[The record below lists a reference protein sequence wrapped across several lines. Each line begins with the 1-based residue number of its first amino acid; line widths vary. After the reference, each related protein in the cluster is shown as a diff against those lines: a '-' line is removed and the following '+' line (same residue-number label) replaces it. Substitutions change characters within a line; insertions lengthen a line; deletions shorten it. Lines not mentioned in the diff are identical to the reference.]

1 MGDRNLGPD
10 LEVAVPVSGLLCSA
24 GSRRQVVECEG
35 RGGNRTNAWM
45 LSV

>member
-10 LEVAVPVSGLLCSA
+10 LEVAIVVSGLLHSA
-24 GSRRQVVECEG
+24 GSRRQVAECGG
-35 RGGNRTNAWM
+35 RGGNRTNIWI